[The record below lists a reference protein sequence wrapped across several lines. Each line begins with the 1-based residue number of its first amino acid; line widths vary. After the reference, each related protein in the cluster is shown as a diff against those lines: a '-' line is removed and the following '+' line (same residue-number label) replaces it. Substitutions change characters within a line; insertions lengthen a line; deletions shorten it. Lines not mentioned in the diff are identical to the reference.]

1 VGPKENGVNKQIW
14 GGGLSKG
21 KEKIFFPEN
30 PIPRYKMETKF
41 FWIFFRWPMWGQ

>member
-1 VGPKENGVNKQIW
+1 MGLISKY
-14 GGGLSKG
+14 GGGGNIKG
-21 KEKIFFPEN
+21 KEKKIFSPEN

>member
-1 VGPKENGVNKQIW
+1 MGLISKY
-14 GGGLSKG
+14 GGGEYQKG
-21 KEKIFFPEN
+21 KEKKNFFPEN